1 LRSIRRA
8 GILGATLAAAA
19 AWLASCASPSAGPV
33 GVAQVSLES
42 YRGLPAPEEGAT
54 ALPRRFDIL
63 VDLTESMGRPGGDGR
78 PLASNAYSRAA
89 ELLHSLPQGA
99 EITLR
104 AQGHQ
109 AGPSCALPQRLAG
122 PAIPTL
128 RTAFVRQLEGLGPR
142 SEGSLPAA
150 LAHIRL
156 ELEREEAV
164 RRTRVVLFTD
174 LDSHCGGDFCA
185 EARALLEAGAQLE
198 VVALAEASVPPCLA
212 ELQASRARSH
222 RQSPRFAPPPPL
234 FRIHTTEAGGEKFDP
249 APVARGRAG
258 EEPVAVPAGL
268 ITMVVEL
275 DPPEIIG
282 PFRVEPGKSAR
293 VRMLDYPQARP
304 PTRIWRVER
313 EGEAVARAFPPP
325 ETLSVTPR

>member
-1 LRSIRRA
+1 MRARRRV

-19 AWLASCASPSAGPV
+19 AWLSSCASPPAEPV
-33 GVAQVSLES
+33 GVAQVSLEA
-42 YRGLPAPEEGAT
+42 YRGLPAPEDRVT

-78 PLASNAYSRAA
+78 PLASNAYSRAS
-89 ELLHSLPQGA
+89 ELLHSLPQGT

-128 RTAFVRQLEGLGPR
+128 RTAFVRRLEGLGPR

-150 LAHIRL
+150 LARIRL

-185 EARALLEAGAQLE
+185 EARALVEAGAHLE
-198 VVALAEASVPPCLA
+198 VVALAEAPVPPCLA
-212 ELQASRARSH
+212 ELQASRARSR

-234 FRIHTTEAGGEKFDP
+234 FRIHSAEAGGEGFDP

-293 VRMLDYPQARP
+293 VRLLDYPQARP
-304 PTRIWRVER
+304 PARIWRVER
-313 EGEAVARAFPPP
+313 EGEAVSSAFPPP
-325 ETLSVTPR
+325 ETPSVSAR